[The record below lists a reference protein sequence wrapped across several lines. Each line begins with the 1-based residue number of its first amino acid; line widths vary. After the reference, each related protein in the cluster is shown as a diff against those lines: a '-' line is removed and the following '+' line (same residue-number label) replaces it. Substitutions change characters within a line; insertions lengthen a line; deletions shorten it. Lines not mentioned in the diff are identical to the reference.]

1 MLYRE
6 VRPLFVLAALLIPL
20 LAAPIPAHAVTSGAY
35 TEDVKLAVTDFVK
48 NATEAAKDA
57 GMLERGIPCKTKG
70 QTPQQL
76 AANQMRA
83 AVNQM
88 RIGQLGKIFGDAAL
102 DAIKEV
108 AKLHPA
114 LKGVGTAAGL
124 LKDYLGSKDVGD
136 FAGKV
141 FKDKIKGKA
150 TGKLKDAIG
159 EDAYKGAEALY
170 KALDKQ
176 LQEQIAK
183 AFANTIKLNSPCG
196 GAGDVFTVKVDMKS
210 RSIEI
215 TLAGGCD
222 CSLGGVKSYAGVL
235 FGRVQVRQKKDKFV
249 WRFVLTGMRFTGE
262 CCGGATGT
270 PRNWGSVPMP
280 DGKAIKIGNDDYT
293 GGGDCDTVDCKKLH
307 DEFRNQ
313 HQRLQT
319 TNRAL
324 KGLGRDD
331 PAWEGL
337 DRQATNAANSIKR
350 ICEVLNRCCNT
361 KEAPPKDIREL
372 ITKYCVKR
380 DFSYFLLPGYGEL
393 APETAFAVSYDRSE
407 WCSYGG
413 DSTPVPT
420 TSTPT
425 GGDPPGG
432 SAPPIPVGVPI
443 ETGGGEEGEPITSVP
458 PETTPPVPVVD
469 EPSNEPPTLTVKAK
483 ESVLVAGELQDR
495 AVPQA
500 MIKLNLAATPAL
512 PLAGNP
518 RDDAGF
524 DEGPVQGLTDDD
536 GNVTLALTGS
546 AAALAAAGAASQMEV
561 DLTAN
566 GSTLVHLDPAA
577 GGDPRTS
584 LHDSLHPYLVNSFA
598 IGSAIVA
605 VLTYEKQ
612 HADAIKD
619 GLEQSE
625 NVLEHEE
632 NYCRDKQEPDPFFM
646 SRGTWRQAYDDQWAI
661 HRVGITA
668 EGDSAW
674 ASLGEDPKQVIVAVI
689 DTGIDWNHLD
699 LSWDR
704 IWHNPGETPNNGI
717 DDDANG
723 YVDDVIGWD
732 FFAGTNAP
740 FDRDG
745 HGTFVAGLIGASTNN
760 GIGIAGINPH
770 ALIMPLKALNDFGHT
785 RASHL
790 AEALVYAAD
799 HGAQVIN
806 LSVGGK
812 NLTRAE
818 RLAIDYAHG
827 KGAIV
832 VAAAGN
838 EAVDVLDWSPA
849 GLEHVIAVGASDST
863 DAHAVFSNWGA
874 GIDLVAP
881 GTDVLSLRAR
891 RSDLMQD
898 IPGVRYEIGEGFV
911 GEDRRY
917 YRASGTSFSAPIV
930 AGVASLLL
938 SKQPSLTPDEV
949 ERMLV
954 HSARDIGVPG
964 VDQYTGY
971 GLVDARAALAAD
983 PAFFAEARITSVAAE
998 QIDGATVVQIT
1009 GTADANRFAKA
1020 WLEIGPGEDPAEW
1033 TRVEDSPA
1041 GPVRDGL
1048 LGQVPASAFG
1058 GAPKWTLRVR
1068 VEHEDGTLREARFVL
1083 TLG

>member
-1 MLYRE
+1 MIEPGRQSSL
-6 VRPLFVLAALLIPL
+6 VFASLLIPL
-20 LAAPIPAHAVTSGAY
+20 LIAPIPAHATTSGAF
-35 TEDVKLAVTDFVK
+35 TEDVRLAVSDFIR
-48 NATEAAKDA
+48 NATDTANSS
-57 GMLERGIPCKTKG
+57 GMLDRGIPCKTKG
-70 QTPQQL
+70 QTPQKI

-83 AVNQM
+83 GAREM
-88 RIGQLGKIFGDAAL
+88 RIGQLGEIFGNAAL
-102 DAIKEV
+102 DIVKEV

-114 LKGVGTAAGL
+114 LKGVGSAAGL

-176 LQEQIAK
+176 LQEKVAK
-183 AFANTIKLNSPCG
+183 AFANSIKLKSPCG
-196 GAGDVFTVKVDMKS
+196 GAGDTFTVKADMKS
-210 RSIEI
+210 RQIEI
-215 TLAGGCD
+215 TVAGDCD
-222 CSLGGVKSYAGVL
+222 CSVGGVKSHAGVIL
-235 FGRVQVRQKKDKFV
+235 GRIQVRQRKGKFE

-262 CCGGATGT
+262 CCNGLTGT
-270 PRNWGSVPMP
+270 PGSWGAVPMP
-280 DGKAIKIGNDDYT
+280 GGKAIKIGDDNYN

-307 DEFRNQ
+307 DEFRRQ
-313 HQRLQT
+313 HQRLQS
-319 TNRAL
+319 TNQAL
-324 KGLGRDD
+324 KGLDRDD

-337 DRQATNAANSIKR
+337 DRQASNAANSIRR
-350 ICEVLNRCCNT
+350 ICEDLNRCCNK
-361 KEAPPKDIREL
+361 KERPPKDIKDL
-372 ITKYCVKR
+372 FTKYCVNR
-380 DFSYFLLPGYGEL
+380 DFSFLLLPGYEL
-393 APETAFAVSYDRSE
+393 APDSTFAVSYDRSE

-425 GGDPPGG
+425 DGDPPGT
-432 SAPPIPVGVPI
+432 SVPPIPVGVPI
-443 ETGGGEEGEPITSVP
+443 ETGGGDEDEPIASVP
-458 PETTPPVPVVD
+458 PGTAPPVPVVD
-469 EPSNEPPTLTVKAK
+469 EPSSEPPTLTVKAK

-500 MIKLNLAATPAL
+500 MIKLNLAEAPAL

-536 GNVTLALTGS
+536 GNVTLALTGT
-546 AAALAAAGAASQMEV
+546 AAALAGAGAATQMEV

-566 GSTLVHLDPAA
+566 GSTLVHMDPVA
-577 GGDPRTS
+577 GEDPRTS
-584 LHDSLHPYLVNSFA
+584 LHDSLHPYLANSFA

-605 VLTYEKQ
+605 VLTYDKQ
-612 HADAIKD
+612 HADEIQH
-619 GLEQSE
+619 GIEQSE

-632 NYCRDKQEPDPFFM
+632 NYCRDKQEPDPFFS
-646 SRGTWRQAYDDQWAI
+646 SRGSWRQAYDDQWAI

-668 EGDSAW
+668 GRDSAW
-674 ASLGEDPKQVIVAVI
+674 ANLGPEPEEVIVAVI

-699 LSWDR
+699 LAWDR
-704 IWHNPGETPNNGI
+704 IWHNPGETPDNGV
-717 DDDANG
+717 DDDGNG

-732 FFAGTNAP
+732 FFTGSNAP

-760 GIGIAGINPH
+760 GIGIAGINP
-770 ALIMPLKALNDFGHT
+770 AATIMPLKALNDFGHA

-818 RLAIDYAHG
+818 RLAIEYAHG
-827 KGAIV
+827 KGAVI

-838 EAVDVLDWSPA
+838 EATDLTDWSPA

-898 IPGVRYEIGEGFV
+898 IPGVRYEAGEGFV
-911 GEDRRY
+911 GDDRRY

-938 SKQPSLTPDEV
+938 SKQPTLTPDEV

-954 HSARDIGVPG
+954 HSARDVGVPG
-964 VDQYTGY
+964 VDHYTGY
-971 GLVDARAALAAD
+971 GLVDARAALEAD
-983 PAFFAEARITSVAAE
+983 PAFFIEARIASVAVA
-998 QIDGATVVQIT
+998 QVGGATVVQIT
-1009 GTADANRFAKA
+1009 GTADADHFAKA
-1020 WLEIGPGEDPAEW
+1020 WLEVGAGEDPTEW
-1033 TRVEDSPA
+1033 TRIEDAPT
-1041 GPVRDGL
+1041 GPVRDDL
-1048 LGQVPASAFG
+1048 LGQVPAAAFG
-1058 GAPKWTLRVR
+1058 GAAKWTLRVR
-1068 VEHEDGTLREARFVL
+1068 VEHQDGTLREARFVL